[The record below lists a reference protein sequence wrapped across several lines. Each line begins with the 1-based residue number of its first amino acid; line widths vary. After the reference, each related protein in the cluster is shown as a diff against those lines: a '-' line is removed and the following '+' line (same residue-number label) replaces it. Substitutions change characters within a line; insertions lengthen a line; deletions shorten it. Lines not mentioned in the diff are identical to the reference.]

1 MSASLPW
8 NETDRLAALLR
19 YGILDTPPEPAFD
32 NITRVASLV
41 CKAPIAIVN
50 LIADTRQFFKSE
62 TGLGIRETPLDISL
76 CAQAILQPGVT
87 VIPDATKDPRFN
99 CNPLVTGELHLRFYA
114 GARLDTPEG
123 LPLGTVCILDTEARP
138 EGLTDEQREVL
149 LALAQ
154 QAMAQLELKRTVDLL
169 GESEKRFRTLVEVS
183 PQIVWFGSADGRIT
197 YCNPYWYAY
206 TGLTPDDTS
215 GDGWASVVHPDH
227 RERVLDAWKKAVES
241 VGEYEVE
248 IPFRRASDGSYRW
261 FLTKSL
267 PVRDGAGRVERW
279 IGIALDIHERKQA
292 EEARELLSR
301 ELSHR
306 IKNIFAVV
314 SGLAILSARGRPDA
328 QPFAGAFRERV
339 QALAQAHEYGCPYS
353 PDLPRS
359 GKQTVQGLLRA
370 LLAPYLEDRQAR
382 FRVEGDDVP
391 VGASAATALALIV
404 HEHATNA
411 VKYGALSQEGGHV
424 HVSTEQVGDELILT
438 WRERGGPAVPG
449 PPEREGFGTLM
460 AARSVAGSLNGTIV
474 YDWAPTGLMVRLA
487 MPVAALS
494 R

>member
-1 MSASLPW
+1 M
-8 NETDRLAALLR
+8 
-19 YGILDTPPEPAFD
+19 
-32 NITRVASLV
+32 
-41 CKAPIAIVN
+41 
-50 LIADTRQFFKSE
+50 
-62 TGLGIRETPLDISL
+62 
-76 CAQAILQPGVT
+76 
-87 VIPDATKDPRFN
+87 
-99 CNPLVTGELHLRFYA
+99 
-114 GARLDTPEG
+114 
-123 LPLGTVCILDTEARP
+123 
-138 EGLTDEQREVL
+138 
-149 LALAQ
+149 
-154 QAMAQLELKRTVDLL
+154 
-169 GESEKRFRTLVEVS
+169 
-183 PQIVWFGSADGRIT
+183 
-197 YCNPYWYAY
+197 
-206 TGLTPDDTS
+206 
-215 GDGWASVVHPDH
+215 
-227 RERVLDAWKKAVES
+227 
-241 VGEYEVE
+241 
-248 IPFRRASDGSYRW
+248 
-261 FLTKSL
+261 
-267 PVRDGAGRVERW
+267 
-279 IGIALDIHERKQA
+279 
-292 EEARELLSR
+292 
-301 ELSHR
+301 SHR

-339 QALAQAHEYGCPYS
+339 QALAQAHEYVRPYS

-359 GKQTVQGLLRA
+359 GEQTVQGLLRA

-404 HEHATNA
+404 HEQATNA